1 MTAERQ
7 QFRERIRR
15 EAGKRFAHGEKT
27 AVIAKDL
34 RVSGRSVRRWRR
46 TWREGGTEALTSK
59 GPPRLPKLSD
69 VQFAELEKQLELGV
83 AAHGW
88 EDQRWTLLRIKGVI
102 ARKFRITCSMA
113 GVWRLLHRHGW
124 SWQCPA
130 RRALERDERAVEL
143 WKKDVWPQLESPRRC
158 SGPTSSLKMRPDSR

>member
-102 ARKFRITCSMA
+102 ARKFRITPAFSPKPVA
-113 GVWRLLHRHGW
+113 RLGQGRTWGWAWVGGFTCHR
-124 SWQCPA
+124 SAQ
-130 RRALERDERAVEL
+130 
-143 WKKDVWPQLESPRRC
+143 
-158 SGPTSSLKMRPDSR
+158 